1 METIKTKIA
10 VFSKEKRI
18 SKPAYIAAVAVLIL
32 VFICCISNFMRA
44 NIQKKYS
51 TAMQQFQEQE
61 YQNLTAMTELFSR
74 IDDPNVDVRYK
85 LIPELKAQYS
95 AASAVNSV
103 LLSCDS
109 AYALLSQEQIDA
121 FDAAFTLYENAYQ
134 RGAATGLAKA
144 DMAACMEDVQA
155 LVTQHNTPVDPDA
168 QEVVIINGSSGKI
181 ENSTA
186 N

>member
-10 VFSKEKRI
+10 MFTMKKRI
-18 SKPAYIAAVAVLIL
+18 SKHAYIVATVVLIL
-32 VFICCISNFMRA
+32 ILICCISIFMRA

-51 TAMQQFQEQE
+51 STMQQLQAQE
-61 YQNLTAMTELFSR
+61 YQNLTAMTELFR
-74 IDDPNVDVRYK
+74 QFDDPNADVRYA

-95 AASAVNSV
+95 AANAVNSV
-103 LLSCDS
+103 LLNCNST
-109 AYALLSQEQIDA
+109 YALLSQEQIDA
-121 FDAAFTLYENAYQ
+121 FDAAFTLYESAYQ

-155 LVTQHNTPVDPDA
+155 LVTQHNAPADPNA

-181 ENSTA
+181 ESNTS